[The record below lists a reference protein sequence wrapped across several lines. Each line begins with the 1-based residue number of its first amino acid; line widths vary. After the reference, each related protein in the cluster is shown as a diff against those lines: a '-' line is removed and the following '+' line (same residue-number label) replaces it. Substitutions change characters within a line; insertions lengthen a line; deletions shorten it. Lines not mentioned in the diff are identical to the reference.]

1 MKNLTIILFL
11 FASILSYGQQE
22 LKFKINGLKNANIY
36 LARYFGDKLYYADTA
51 RSKNGTVVFNK
62 KEFIGGI
69 YAVVCPES
77 RYFEFIMA
85 NEDVELETDILDF
98 NGKMKIKKSKNNK
111 LFYEY
116 ISFLGSMKERAKTLQ
131 GDDSKDKREA
141 LDLEV
146 KQYQKNNILNKEL
159 LAAKVLAMSVDPEI
173 PEEIKDNDSLRYRFY
188 LDHYWDN
195 IDVTDSRIVHTPVYH
210 KKLDFFFKK
219 MIPQISDTICKY
231 SYNLIDKM
239 DPNSDLF
246 KYTVHHITYEYETS
260 NVISMDEVFECMA
273 DKYYCPPSNSK
284 AFWMED
290 NKLIDLCNKAE
301 KLRHSKIF
309 NLPFKKD
316 LGYKELLSNF
326 NEENVRNFYNNSSNS
341 LVEGVYDF
349 LDNSNKYQIRVAVF
363 KSGFRYFGHVLETN
377 QKNILKPKVKFIL
390 EETSSSSTFSLKW
403 LSESGDLKKTIAF
416 YEKGVLTFN
425 IGKNYL
431 LLKLYPNSSSS
442 DNSKPK
448 NIDWLGNGSGI
459 IISNDGYII
468 TNNHVVQD
476 INDIE
481 IEIKRSSVIEKFKA
495 KVIKTD
501 PINDLA
507 ILKIDDANFTN
518 FKSIPYN
525 FQLSPT
531 DIGTEVYSLGYPMA
545 LTLMGKDIKFTDG
558 RISSKTGFKG
568 DITTYQSTTPIQPG
582 NSGGPLFD
590 HKANLIG
597 INSSGLNK
605 EIYDNVS
612 YSIKT
617 NYIMN
622 LLEFASEPIKIPK
635 STWIGSKPLTDQI
648 KILSKY
654 VVLIKVK

>member
-1 MKNLTIILFL
+1 
-11 FASILSYGQQE
+11 
-22 LKFKINGLKNANIY
+22 
-36 LARYFGDKLYYADTA
+36 
-51 RSKNGTVVFNK
+51 
-62 KEFIGGI
+62 
-69 YAVVCPES
+69 
-77 RYFEFIMA
+77 
-85 NEDVELETDILDF
+85 
-98 NGKMKIKKSKNNK
+98 
-111 LFYEY
+111 
-116 ISFLGSMKERAKTLQ
+116 
-131 GDDSKDKREA
+131 
-141 LDLEV
+141 
-146 KQYQKNNILNKEL
+146 
-159 LAAKVLAMSVDPEI
+159 
-173 PEEIKDNDSLRYRFY
+173 
-188 LDHYWDN
+188 
-195 IDVTDSRIVHTPVYH
+195 
-210 KKLDFFFKK
+210 
-219 MIPQISDTICKY
+219 
-231 SYNLIDKM
+231 
-239 DPNSDLF
+239 
-246 KYTVHHITYEYETS
+246 
-260 NVISMDEVFECMA
+260 
-273 DKYYCPPSNSK
+273 
-284 AFWMED
+284 
-290 NKLIDLCNKAE
+290 
-301 KLRHSKIF
+301 
-309 NLPFKKD
+309 
-316 LGYKELLSNF
+316 
-326 NEENVRNFYNNSSNS
+326 
-341 LVEGVYDF
+341 
-349 LDNSNKYQIRVAVF
+349 
-363 KSGFRYFGHVLETN
+363 
-377 QKNILKPKVKFIL
+377 
-390 EETSSSSTFSLKW
+390 

-531 DIGTEVYSLGYPMA
+531 DIGTEVFALGYPMA

-605 EIYDNVS
+605 ETYDNVS

-622 LLEFASEPIKIPK
+622 LLEFASEPITIPK

-654 VVLIKVK
+654 VVLIKVR